1 MRDAVVTIDLGP
13 VRFGLLFGLLAVLYG
28 WSLGLVF
35 GVGEDA
41 IRERFI
47 ADAEASRS
55 TYVQKAGSE
64 EAATAAIKKMDET
77 AWRYFLRAHLHAGA
91 IGSIAIGG
99 SLVLALLSVGRGIKL
114 VASLLFGIGAVGY
127 PLSWMLAGM
136 RAPGMGTTAAA
147 KESLLWLA
155 GPSSVGLFVGG
166 LITFGLVAADLFFR
180 RGTGRASDRATASS
194 SPEH

>member
-1 MRDAVVTIDLGP
+1 MREGIAAADLAP
-13 VRFGLLFGLLAVLYG
+13 VRFGLLLGLLAVLYG

-41 IRERFI
+41 IRERFV
-47 ADAEASRS
+47 ADAEASRAK
-55 TYVQKAGSE
+55 YLQKAGSE
-64 EAATAAIKKMDET
+64 EGATAAIKRMDET

-99 SLVLALLSVGRGIKL
+99 SVLLALLSVGRAPKL
-114 VASLLFGIGAVGY
+114 VASLLLGIGAVGY

-136 RAPGMGTTAAA
+136 RAPGLGTTAAA

-155 GPSSVGLFVGG
+155 VPSSVGLFIGG
-166 LITFGLVAADLFFR
+166 LMTFGLVAFDLFYPR
-180 RGTGRASDRATASS
+180 TTREPRSVHSTGPQA
-194 SPEH
+194 

>member
-1 MRDAVVTIDLGP
+1 MSDGVVTVDLRP

-47 ADAEASRS
+47 TDAEASRA
-55 TYVQKAGSE
+55 TYAQKAGSE
-64 EAATAAIKKMDET
+64 EAATAAIKRMDET

-99 SLVLALLSVGRGIKL
+99 SLVLALLSAGRGPKL
-114 VASLLFGIGAVGY
+114 VASLLLGIGAVGY

-136 RAPGMGTTAAA
+136 RAPGMGSTDAA

-155 GPSSVGLFVGG
+155 APSSIGLFVGG

-180 RGTGRASDRATASS
+180 RGRDRATASS
-194 SPEH
+194 SPGH

>member
-41 IRERFI
+41 IRERFM
-47 ADAEASRS
+47 ADAEASRAI
-55 TYVQKAGSE
+55 YLQKAGSE
-64 EAATAAIKKMDET
+64 EAATAAIKRMDET

-91 IGSIAIGG
+91 IGSIA
-99 SLVLALLSVGRGIKL
+99 
-114 VASLLFGIGAVGY
+114 VGY

-136 RAPGMGTTAAA
+136 RAPGMGSTAAA

-155 GPSSVGLFVGG
+155 VPSSGGLFVGG

-180 RGTGRASDRATASS
+180 RGAGRGRDRASV
-194 SPEH
+194 